1 MIPIPTLWLRALLLR
16 RELRVTTAPKQ
27 PGGSAAA
34 TAARA
39 VAGNAPMTRRL
50 RREHHRCQE
59 QEGQQRRLQL
69 SALAAAA
76 VLPLL
81 LLGAWE
87 LGAGDLPLLW
97 LRWRSPCTWPYDQA
111 TRMYDPVDVVIVLG
125 FELDRGGRVGPNL
138 ASRLE
143 AALELVTPVAAA
155 EAAALSGSA
164 PERGQQR
171 VLFTGGVD
179 LPGLPSEAAAMRA
192 YFEAALA
199 KADTTAGRAAT
210 SIQYAVEEHAV
221 RRL

>member
-1 MIPIPTLWLRALLLR
+1 MRPQLRALLC
-16 RELRVTTAPKQ
+16 
-27 PGGSAAA
+27 
-34 TAARA
+34 
-39 VAGNAPMTRRL
+39 GNAPMTRL
-50 RREHHRCQE
+50 RREHRCQE
-59 QEGQQRRLQL
+59 QEGQQRRLL
-69 SALAAAA
+69 LFALAA

-81 LLGAWE
+81 LLGAWK

-97 LRWRSPCTWPYDQA
+97 LRWRSPCTRPYDQA

-143 AALELVTPVAAA
+143 VALELVTPVAAA

-164 PERGQQR
+164 RERGQQR

>member
-69 SALAAAA
+69 SALAAA